1 MSRRNRIEK
10 MRSLAAFALLT
21 TFAFLCAPSAV
32 CAEEVV
38 DPKRFAFDIPAG
50 PVKHVELANVLTRDG
65 GGTTVVA
72 KLHVVVGENS
82 IVMLPSGELV
92 ARRPAEI
99 RPTDK
104 PFVPETKEQLAKRLT
119 NGPLPGFRVK
129 TSRRYV
135 YVYNTSDEFV
145 EGTARILESMFF
157 GLVQYLREMR
167 LSVREPDL
175 PLVIIMFETEGEY
188 QRFRKMPPGVVAYYN
203 IVSNEVA
210 MYEQSALSNIKP
222 ELAIQQKISTIAHEG
237 VHQILHNIGV
247 QQRLSVW
254 PQWISEGTAEFF
266 APTTVGKRFTW
277 KGAGKVNDLRMFEL
291 ERYLKAK
298 AADAPAGQM
307 IEQTVLAAKLRS
319 TGYAT
324 SWALVHYLAR
334 YERRQFH
341 RLMRAMS
348 EIRPMEGAIRVEN
361 PGVVKSNLVEFKE
374 IFGDDLAEMER
385 LLVGHLKKLPYD
397 DPFAEWPHYI
407 AMIAL
412 HPPSKRNR
420 MANVFH
426 TKAAAERWIQQT
438 MAKVPEDR
446 REGAKAAIG
455 RAVNRAAAE
464 QAATRWLSGG

>member
-1 MSRRNRIEK
+1 MSLRNGNEK
-10 MRSLAAFALLT
+10 TWVFAAPAVLAA
-21 TFAFLCAPSAV
+21 AFLLSVSPLIQAD
-32 CAEEVV
+32 EIV

-50 PVKHVELANVLTRDG
+50 PVKHVEPANVLTRDDSG
-65 GGTTVVA
+65 ATVVA

-92 ARRPAEI
+92 ARTPTEI
-99 RPTDK
+99 RLADK
-104 PFVPETKEQLAKRLT
+104 PFVAETKEQLAERLT
-119 NGPLPGFRVK
+119 GGPLAGFRVK

-157 GLVQYLREMR
+157 GLVKYLREMR
-167 LSVREPDL
+167 LSVHEPEL
-175 PLVIIMFETEGEY
+175 PLVIIMFKTKAEY

-210 MYEQSALSNIKP
+210 MYEQSALANIKP

-291 ERYLKAK
+291 ERYIKAR
-298 AADAPAGQM
+298 AADAPGGQM

-334 YERRQFH
+334 YKRAQFH

-348 EIRPMEGAIRVEN
+348 EIRPLEGATKVEN

-374 IFGDDLAEMER
+374 TFGDDLADMER

-407 AMIAL
+407 AMVAL

-420 MANVFH
+420 LANVFH
-426 TKAAAERWIQQT
+426 TKQQAERWIQQT
-438 MAKVPEDR
+438 MAKVPKER

-464 QAATRWLSGG
+464 QAATRWLNNG